1 MTLHDSLQTLIGILP
16 KRQKDIIPQRFGVH
30 GAKPKTLAALGE
42 KYGITR
48 ERVRQIEAAGLRI
61 LQKEAEQNPYVV
73 ACLKKSIE
81 HIESLGGARRED
93 LLVEDLR
100 FVLKDKTISSA
111 HLSLLFS
118 IFKKPIYFSETD
130 DFFPFWYVGDAHVK
144 ELKNFVSK
152 VSVLLKN
159 KKEQLI
165 EKRKFDE
172 LFKQIV
178 KQHNVKDFVGLNF
191 LLLSKRFSVN
201 PFGDFGLSDWPEI
214 LPKTVRDKAYLLL
227 KRVRRPMH
235 FREIA
240 SEINKTKF
248 DFKKAHPQTVHN
260 ELIKDTNFVLVGRGL
275 YSLKEFGIEPGT
287 TRVVLQRILKNKG
300 PLPLERI
307 VRLVNEQRVLKYNTI
322 FFNLQNKKYFKRTDK
337 GLYRVA

>member
-1 MTLHDSLQTLIGILP
+1 MTLHNSLQTLIATLP
-16 KRQKDIIPQRFGVH
+16 KRQKDIIPQRFGM
-30 GAKPKTLAALGE
+30 GGTKPKTLAALGL

-48 ERVRQIEAAGLRI
+48 ERVRQIEAAGLRM
-61 LQKEAEQNPYVV
+61 LQKEAEKDSHLMSLV
-73 ACLKKSIE
+73 KKSTE
-81 HIESLGGARRED
+81 HLSSLGGARRED
-93 LLVEDLR
+93 LLIEDLKL
-100 FVLKDKTISSA
+100 VLRDETVSDASIT
-111 HLSLLFS
+111 LLFS
-118 IFKKPIYFSETD
+118 IFKKPVYFSETK
-130 DFFPFWYVGDAHVK
+130 DFFPFWYLEDSHVK
-144 ELKNFVSK
+144 ELKIFIAK
-152 VSVLLKN
+152 VALLLKN

-165 EKRKFDE
+165 EKKKFDE
-172 LFKQIV
+172 LFKQV
-178 KQHNVKDFVGLNF
+178 ARQHSVKDFVGLNF
-191 LLLSKRFSVN
+191 LLLSKKFSVN
-201 PFGDFGLSDWPEI
+201 PFGDPGLSEWPEI
-214 LPKTVRDKAYLLL
+214 IPKTVRDKAYLLL

-240 SEINKTKF
+240 SEINRVKF
-248 DFKKAHPQTVHN
+248 DLKKAHPQTVHN

-307 VRLVNEQRVLKYNTI
+307 VKLVSEQRILKYNTI